1 MKKTFLLVSLAAF
14 AIGVSAQAQVLTT
27 AVIDGVNLNGGFENP
42 QVGVGDAKNGFDTA
56 GKDILNWTNTP
67 TNFAGQPATYGD
79 NGVDFNAAGAHAGT
93 QFAFFHGGEGGAFNL
108 SAFTVQP
115 GDEITLSWFGR
126 NDTILFSLF
135 TSTSGSLTGA
145 TFLTNTGNVAQ
156 TPNAYG
162 QNIFNYTVQSTDALG
177 PLGVVIYNPLAA
189 GYANVDD
196 VALTVARVVPEPSTY
211 ALLFAGLGG
220 LFAMFRARR
229 ASV

>member
-1 MKKTFLLVSLAAF
+1 MKKTLFLASLAAF
-14 AIGVSAQAQVLTT
+14 AVGFSAHAQVTT
-27 AVIDGVNLNGGFENP
+27 IVIDGNNLNGGFENP
-42 QVGVGDAKNGFDTA
+42 QVGAGDSKNGFDTA

-67 TNFAGQPATYGD
+67 TNFAGGAATYTD

-108 SAFTVQP
+108 SAFTVQAN
-115 GDEITLSWFGR
+115 DQITLSWFGR
-126 NDTILFSLF
+126 ADTILFGLF

-145 TFLTNTGNVAQ
+145 TFLANTGNVAQ
-156 TPNAYG
+156 TPAAYG
-162 QNIFNYTVQSTDALG
+162 ANTFNYTVQNTDALG

-196 VALTVARVVPEPSTY
+196 VALTVTRAVPEPGTY
-211 ALLFAGLGG
+211 ALMFAGLGG
-220 LFAMFRARR
+220 LFFMLRARR